1 MELNKSDRNYLILI
15 LVIVISV
22 LSLKIKPVNFRI
34 VLKAI
39 VLGFLLYFISK
50 RDVKLSLF
58 LTILLFALNQNGIG
72 NSIDFFENNE
82 EENNE
87 EESTIPVIISEEDK
101 IKCIKSCYKDDSIN
115 LEDCD
120 NLCEDLCTLQCE
132 SELTDDQKFSEC
144 SNICSLK
151 ENFANN
157 NNKNNNSNNKQLV
170 SDERGCRIK
179 CLDHETSISLCKEQC
194 SKPCIN
200 TCTSSTRNYE
210 NCAHMCSQ

>member
-22 LSLKIKPVNFRI
+22 LSLKIKPVNFRL

-50 RDVKLSLF
+50 RDVKVSLF
-58 LTILLFALNQNGIG
+58 LTLLLFALNQNGIG

-82 EENNE
+82 EPEPE
-87 EESTIPVIISEEDK
+87 SESTFPIIITEEDK
-101 IKCIKSCYKDDSIN
+101 LQCIKSCYKDDSIN
-115 LEDCD
+115 MDDCE
-120 NLCEDLCTLQCE
+120 NLCEDLCTLQCT
-132 SELTDDQKFSEC
+132 SQLTEDQKFSEC
-144 SNICSLK
+144 STICSLK

-157 NNKNNNSNNKQLV
+157 NNNNKTLV

-179 CLDHETSISLCKEQC
+179 CLEEGTPHSECKEQC

-200 TCTSSTRNYE
+200 TCTSSERNYE
-210 NCAHMCSQ
+210 NCIDMCSQ